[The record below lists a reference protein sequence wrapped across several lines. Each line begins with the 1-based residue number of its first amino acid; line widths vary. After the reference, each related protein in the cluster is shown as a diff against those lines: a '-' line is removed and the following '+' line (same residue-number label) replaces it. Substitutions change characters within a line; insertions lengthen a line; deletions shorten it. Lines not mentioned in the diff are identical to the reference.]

1 MLIEKIEECLI
12 KLNIEKEQK
21 IAVAVS
27 GGSDSLAL
35 ILALK
40 QCRQNIF
47 GLIVDHKLREN
58 SSNHAL
64 QTQDILYK
72 NGIESDILIWE
83 HDEILANI
91 EGLARQ
97 NRYDLLLEKC
107 NQMNIKYLFLGHHA
121 DDQIETFLLNL
132 SRGSGIDGLCS
143 MPFCREQNN
152 ITIVRPCLN
161 LHKKTLQDFLINNK
175 VEWLEDETNQDL
187 SIKRNK
193 LRDVLQELCPDLYE
207 QRILLAIDHL
217 QQAKEILDKHY
228 NKIYN
233 DLYQNNKIDYL
244 KYINLL
250 PAERTWLL
258 NKILSKNNK
267 LRLLEIKNLDK
278 NILNNIKK
286 STLANYFIEIKNDSN
301 ATLAIIFRPK

>member
-64 QTQDILYK
+64 QTQNILSK
-72 NGIESDILIWE
+72 KGIESDILIWE
-83 HDEILANI
+83 HNEILANI

-132 SRGSGIDGLCS
+132 SRGSGVDGLCS
-143 MPFCREQNN
+143 MPFYREQNN
-152 ITIVRPCLN
+152 IKIVRPFLN

-175 VEWLEDETNQDL
+175 IEWLEDETNQDL

-193 LRDVLQELCPDLYE
+193 LRAVLQELCPDLYE

-228 NKIYN
+228 NKIYTN
-233 DLYQNNKIDYL
+233 
-244 KYINLL
+244 
-250 PAERTWLL
+250 
-258 NKILSKNNK
+258 
-267 LRLLEIKNLDK
+267 IKNHR
-278 NILNNIKK
+278 NQTNGGCH
-286 STLANYFIEIKNDSN
+286 
-301 ATLAIIFRPK
+301 